1 MNAQEEHTVIDDTF
15 NKVFPA
21 PIETAKQLQK
31 NTEQMGAYM
40 IQLGQLMINMQKR
53 LDDMEAQQRKI
64 TLSHSEVRTVQQLI
78 RNRAYEYC
86 EKYEMIDKSAIRSI
100 TNGIKRAIL
109 TRYGVKDLH
118 DVPAVAQQAVE
129 AQISRWSDVRLM
141 MKCRERL
148 RAGGP

>member
-1 MNAQEEHTVIDDTF
+1 MNAQEEHTVIDNTF
-15 NKVFPA
+15 NKVFPS
-21 PIETAKQLQK
+21 PVETAKQLQK

-86 EKYEMIDKSAIRSI
+86 EKYEMMDKSAIRSI
-100 TNGIKRAIL
+100 SNGIKRAIL
-109 TRYGVKDLH
+109 ARYGVKDLH
-118 DVPAVAQQAVE
+118 DVPAVARQAVE

>member
-1 MNAQEEHTVIDDTF
+1 MNAQEEHTVIDNTF
-15 NKVFPA
+15 NKVFPS
-21 PIETAKQLQK
+21 PVETAKQLQK

-100 TNGIKRAIL
+100 SNGIKRAIL